1 MTTAHPYSE
10 NTGPR
15 PAVAGAAD
23 LLARLAAVPAD
34 RPAVVAG
41 DRELTFGELRAEAG
55 RFARQLAGRGVGP
68 ESVVALSLP
77 RGADLVVALIGTLAA
92 GAAYLPVDPALPAE
106 RRRYLV
112 EDSAAD
118 LLIVADDVVDGVAGR
133 VADDMADGI
142 ADAAE
147 PSGGPDRVAV
157 GELTSRAGAPVE
169 GGFAPVPVAAENL
182 AYVIYTSG
190 STGLPKGVEV
200 SRGAASALLAEL
212 ESEGIAAAGPGRVGW
227 NASPSFDASVQQWV
241 RLCRGD
247 TLVMIDT
254 ETRSDP
260 ALLAALI
267 GDRSLTDLDITP
279 SHAEPLLE
287 HLPPRDASAGGP
299 LTLLIGGE
307 AIGPVLW
314 GRLAELVDQGVLR
327 AVNLYGPTEC
337 TVDATAGWIASG
349 DDPHIGAVL
358 PGLRMRLL
366 DDALRPVA
374 DGQTGELYLA
384 GPRVARGYR
393 RRPALTAERF
403 VADLSADGSR
413 MYRTGDLCRRLP
425 DGRLSY
431 LGRADGQVKV
441 RGHRVELYEIE
452 AAVSGHPAVAEAAV
466 VLRNDVNGAAGLVA
480 YYRTASAA
488 SEAGPAETGVAEIGV
503 AETGVAETGVAE
515 AAVTEAALRE
525 HLTATLPG
533 YMVPAVLMEV
543 ARFATTPSG
552 KLDRAALPAPVA
564 AAPTADTAAPAGGR
578 AADEPTGPVEQLI
591 ARVWAQVLDRP
602 RIGADDN
609 FFKLGG
615 HSLLAIKLVAGVRR
629 ELGVSLP
636 VKTVYAHP
644 RLRDL
649 AGRIE
654 SMLDARDARDAER
667 QPVGVSA

>member
-10 NTGPR
+10 NTGPA
-15 PAVAGAAD
+15 PAGAGAAD
-23 LLARLAAVPAD
+23 LLARLANVPAD

-55 RFARQLAGRGVGP
+55 RVARRLAGRGVGP
-68 ESVVALSLP
+68 ESVVALGLP
-77 RGADLVVALIGTLAA
+77 RGADLVVALIGTLTA

-118 LLIVADDVVDGVAGR
+118 LLIVADDA
-133 VADDMADGI
+133 ADRI
-142 ADAAE
+142 ADAGAE
-147 PSGGPDRVAV
+147 ASDGPGRVAV
-157 GELTSRAGAPVE
+157 GELTSSADPLAE
-169 GGFAPVPVAAENL
+169 GGFAPVPVDAQGL

-200 SRGAASALLAEL
+200 SRGSASALLAEL
-212 ESEGIAAAGPGRVGW
+212 ESEAIAAPGPGRVGW

-287 HLPPRDASAGGP
+287 HLPSRDAAADGP

-307 AIGPVLW
+307 AISPALW
-314 GRLAELVDQGVLR
+314 ARLAELVDEGVVR

-337 TVDATAGWIASG
+337 TVDATAGWIAAG

-366 DDALRPVA
+366 DDGLRPVA
-374 DGQTGELYLA
+374 DGETGELYLA

-393 RRPALTAERF
+393 GRPGLTAERF
-403 VADLSADGSR
+403 VADLSAGGSR

-425 DGRLSY
+425 DGRLTY

-452 AAVSGHPAVAEAAV
+452 AAVTGHPAVAEAAV
-466 VLRNDVNGAAGLVA
+466 VLRDDVNGSAGLVA
-480 YYRTASAA
+480 YYRTSH
-488 SEAGPAETGVAEIGV
+488 P
-503 AETGVAETGVAE
+503 
-515 AAVTEAALRE
+515 VTEAALRE

-552 KLDRAALPAPVA
+552 KLDRAVLPAPVG
-564 AAPTADTAAPAGGR
+564 AAPVADTAAAAGGP
-578 AADEPTGPVEQLI
+578 AADEPAGPVEELI

-654 SMLDARDARDAER
+654 SMLAAREAER
-667 QPVGVSA
+667 QPAGVSA

>member
-10 NTGPR
+10 NTGSA
-15 PAVAGAAD
+15 PAGAGAAD
-23 LLARLAAVPAD
+23 LLARLAAVPAG

-55 RFARQLAGRGVGP
+55 RVARLLAGRGVGP

-77 RGADLVVALIGTLAA
+77 RGADLVVALIGTLTA

-118 LLIVADDVVDGVAGR
+118 LLIVADGVADT
-133 VADDMADGI
+133 V
-142 ADAAE
+142 AE
-147 PSGGPDRVAV
+147 PSDGPDRVAV
-157 GELTSRAGAPVE
+157 GELTSLAGPVVE
-169 GGFAPVPVAAENL
+169 GGFAPVAVGADGL

-212 ESEGIAAAGPGRVGW
+212 ESEGIAAPGPGRVGW

-287 HLPPRDASAGGP
+287 HLPPRDPAADGP

-307 AIGPVLW
+307 AIGPALW
-314 GRLAELVDQGVLR
+314 ARLAELVDEGVLR

-349 DDPHIGAVL
+349 DGPHIGAVL

-366 DDALRPVA
+366 DGELRPVA
-374 DGQTGELYLA
+374 DGETGELYLA

-393 RRPALTAERF
+393 RRPGLTAERF

-425 DGRLSY
+425 DGRLTY

-466 VLRNDVNGAAGLVA
+466 VLRDDVNGSAGLVA
-480 YYRTASAA
+480 YYRAA
-488 SEAGPAETGVAEIGV
+488 RTVTHAE
-503 AETGVAETGVAE
+503 
-515 AAVTEAALRE
+515 LRE

-533 YMVPAVLMEV
+533 YMVPAVLMKV

-564 AAPTADTAAPAGGR
+564 AAPVADTAAPAGGP

-654 SMLDARDARDAER
+654 SMLAAREDER
-667 QPVGVSA
+667 QPAGVSA